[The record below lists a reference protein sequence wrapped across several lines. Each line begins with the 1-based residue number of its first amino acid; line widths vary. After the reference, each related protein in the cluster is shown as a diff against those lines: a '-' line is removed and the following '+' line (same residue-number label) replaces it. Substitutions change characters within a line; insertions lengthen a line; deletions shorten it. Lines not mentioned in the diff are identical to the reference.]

1 MMNPIKRIT
10 GLACLAA
17 AVICSGCWFSSDD
30 ADSSKAQP
38 APMDL
43 KAEIKNASDL
53 IDWIKIRKDQT
64 EIQKKDAFSK
74 LKGKMVVFRGE
85 VREVGKTAFGGKPFV
100 SLKVG
105 KLDMF
110 ENINIQFN
118 FKDSQASTVAA
129 WGKGETHIL
138 RGRIKGSGD
147 LQDDASCDNSEI
159 VPDEKFIEVA
169 GEKVNDLKT
178 KVRETLGE
186 NTTDKIE
193 SSLDDLKNK
202 LKDL

>member
-1 MMNPIKRIT
+1 MMNTIKRIT

-30 ADSSKAQP
+30 ADSSKAQS

-53 IDWIKIRKDQT
+53 IDWIKVRKDQT

-74 LKGKMVVFRGE
+74 LKGKLVVFRGE

-129 WGKGETHIL
+129 WARERRISFAAVL
-138 RGRIKGSGD
+138 R
-147 LQDDASCDNSEI
+147 
-159 VPDEKFIEVA
+159 VA
-169 GEKVNDLKT
+169 AICKT
-178 KVRETLGE
+178 MPPV
-186 NTTDKIE
+186 TTPRSSRTK
-193 SSLDDLKNK
+193 SSLRLPGKRSTTSRPRCVKHSEKIQLTRLNHRSTI
-202 LKDL
+202 